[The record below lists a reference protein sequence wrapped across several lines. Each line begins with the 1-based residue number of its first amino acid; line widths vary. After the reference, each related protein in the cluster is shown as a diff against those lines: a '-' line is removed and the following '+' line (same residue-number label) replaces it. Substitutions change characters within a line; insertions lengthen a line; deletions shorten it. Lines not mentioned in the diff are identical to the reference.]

1 MTFSIRKH
9 FPAFC
14 LLMALFLIQFP
25 NLSHA
30 QSMDE
35 GIEYYQQGDFEQAL
49 QIFNNIGTPQ
59 GRLFAG
65 KSYYSLGQY
74 LTAKT
79 YLNQIDQEAEK
90 EIYLEAEYTTALVD
104 FQLGLYGDALNR
116 LYDLKNQSVKT
127 RLVTKGRQ
135 LYNEILSFITLD
147 QRKRA
152 FQQAQSAEIK
162 YNLIKAS
169 IGSVPLE
176 DARTLYTQLVQSKID
191 TASSSMRE
199 LSKIIADSVTYA
211 TERRYGNQASAPKGI
226 VYDLGA
232 ALPSHSDSGS
242 EFEVA
247 RGLHFGYVL
256 AAEEFNQQH
265 TDKKAFIR
273 HQNTAANMDS
283 AGHAMTNL
291 AWNYQPIWILPDTL

>member
-14 LLMALFLIQFP
+14 LLIAFFLAHFP

-116 LYDLKNQSVKT
+116 LYDTLIDPFTMRSV
-127 RLVTKGRQ
+127 Q
-135 LYNEILSFITLD
+135 
-147 QRKRA
+147 
-152 FQQAQSAEIK
+152 
-162 YNLIKAS
+162 
-169 IGSVPLE
+169 
-176 DARTLYTQLVQSKID
+176 
-191 TASSSMRE
+191 
-199 LSKIIADSVTYA
+199 
-211 TERRYGNQASAPKGI
+211 
-226 VYDLGA
+226 
-232 ALPSHSDSGS
+232 
-242 EFEVA
+242 
-247 RGLHFGYVL
+247 
-256 AAEEFNQQH
+256 
-265 TDKKAFIR
+265 
-273 HQNTAANMDS
+273 
-283 AGHAMTNL
+283 
-291 AWNYQPIWILPDTL
+291 